1 MELIIFII
9 SFVIFTISF
18 KFISQ
23 KLNWKLSWLL
33 PITLGFTVAILLTTS
48 ISIFLEKKHAPL
60 TKEVVIND
68 KKIVEDFD
76 TSNMTDKDAYI
87 FAQQL
92 FFKITDDSEYVEQA
106 YKNNDLNKLNRYIK
120 EWDEFAHT
128 PFSKVEMQK
137 PNGLPYF
144 PNTPLMDHYVKC
156 DTAFM
161 DLNLMANAYYY
172 YLRDKTES
180 LEKIKIKQEQKFRNS
195 KAECEKIISSQNLN

>member
-9 SFVIFTISF
+9 SFVIFAIAF

-23 KLNWKLSWLL
+23 KLKWKLSWLL
-33 PITLGFTVAILLTTS
+33 PIVLGFAGAAVLTIST
-48 ISIFLEKKHAPL
+48 SIFLEKDSSPL
-60 TKEVVIND
+60 PNETVING

-76 TSNMTDKDAYI
+76 TSNMTNKDAHI

-92 FFKITDDSEYVEQA
+92 YYKIIDDSQYAEQA
-106 YKNNDLNKLNRYIK
+106 YKNNDLNKLNGYIK

-144 PNTPLMDHYVKC
+144 PNTPLMDPYVKC

-161 DLNLMANAYYY
+161 DLNLMVNAYYY
-172 YLRDKTES
+172 YLRDKTEP
-180 LEKIKIKQEQKFRNS
+180 LEKIKVKQEQQFKKS
-195 KAECEKIISSQNLN
+195 KAECEKVISSQKLN